1 LTRRLTGFGRRLTAG
16 LTDYGGN
23 KPLLDSM
30 IADVDTDV
38 A

>member
-1 LTRRLTGFGRRLTAG
+1 VTGFGRRATAG
-16 LTDYGGN
+16 LTDYGRN

-30 IADVDTDV
+30 IVDVDTDV